1 MTDLQVCMHLQNLN
15 GIMWTRPKA
24 FLVTVYLSLS
34 SVIFFVVQVVENDEK
49 IASSALDEASV
60 TLSGSSDILSP

>member
-1 MTDLQVCMHLQNLN
+1 
-15 GIMWTRPKA
+15 MWTRPKA